1 MERNRTEKENTEV
14 SEENQVKRMKT
25 VWNKEA
31 KIIYRNKTD
40 TIEVDLEKEKNCRRK
55 MVVDEDNSTRI
66 DVQK

>member
-40 TIEVDLEKEKNCRRK
+40 IIEVTWRK
-55 MVVDEDNSTRI
+55 
-66 DVQK
+66 KKL

>member
-31 KIIYRNKTD
+31 KIYRNKTD
-40 TIEVDLEKEKNCRRK
+40 TIEVDLEKEKIVEEK
-55 MVVDEDNSTRI
+55 WL
-66 DVQK
+66 

>member
-40 TIEVDLEKEKNCRRK
+40 TIEVDLEKEKIVEEK
-55 MVVDEDNSTRI
+55 WL
-66 DVQK
+66 